1 MALSQLAGKPTPP
14 AVLVHHVMITKANIH
29 DYYPDMKSAEV
40 NTIDYKFPQEE
51 FAKYLVSLKNDPE
64 LKDFKN
70 LIPTN

>member
-1 MALSQLAGKPTPP
+1 M
-14 AVLVHHVMITKANIH
+14 LVHHVMITKANIH
-29 DYYPDMKSAEV
+29 DYYPEMKSAEV
-40 NTIDYKFPQEE
+40 KTIDYKFPQEE